1 MIELHKAFATG
12 YECFA
17 AWSDLLDRI
26 NVFPVADGDTG
37 TNLRLSLAPL
47 LDLEARGESAIE
59 QLACCATGNSGN
71 IAAAFF
77 REFVRVE
84 NPVDLAAKAALG
96 RDRAW
101 QAVARPCPGTML
113 TVFDALT
120 ATLEQFERKD
130 LYPVL
135 GKKLR
140 QAVLA
145 GVRLLPDL
153 QRAGVVDAGALAMFI
168 FFDGFCRQITGQ
180 QEISVPVLKLFQGRL
195 RVSSDFQASRTNCYC
210 VDAVIQAENIST
222 AALDELS
229 GLGESVVVV
238 PDATRL
244 KVHIHTPEPEQ
255 LRIRL
260 AAFGEV
266 SGWSDEAI
274 DERGAAQLSAAGTG
288 RVVHLMSDAAGSLT
302 RELARQHSITLLD
315 SYIVADGWSRPES
328 LCSPEELYC
337 LMRTGRKVTTAQ
349 ASTFERHLR
358 YESICRQ
365 FGRTLYLCVGSAYTG
380 NYDTAMAWKEAHD
393 PDNLL
398 EVLDTGAASGR
409 LGLIALLTS
418 RYVDIA
424 GSMEDVLD
432 FSRKIIVDCKEY
444 VFIDELQYLVAGG
457 RLSRAGGFFGNLLH
471 TKPVVSPAENGVRKV
486 GVVRSREGQLAFALE
501 KLGELN
507 RQTSGP
513 VIMLQYSD
521 NKEWVAGTVRQQ
533 VQGLLPQAEILLTPL
548 SLTSGVHMG
557 PGTWAMACVSG
568 C

>member
-288 RVVHLMSDAAGSLT
+288 RVVHL
-302 RELARQHSITLLD
+302 
-315 SYIVADGWSRPES
+315 
-328 LCSPEELYC
+328 
-337 LMRTGRKVTTAQ
+337 
-349 ASTFERHLR
+349 
-358 YESICRQ
+358 
-365 FGRTLYLCVGSAYTG
+365 
-380 NYDTAMAWKEAHD
+380 
-393 PDNLL
+393 
-398 EVLDTGAASGR
+398 
-409 LGLIALLTS
+409 
-418 RYVDIA
+418 
-424 GSMEDVLD
+424 
-432 FSRKIIVDCKEY
+432 
-444 VFIDELQYLVAGG
+444 
-457 RLSRAGGFFGNLLH
+457 
-471 TKPVVSPAENGVRKV
+471 
-486 GVVRSREGQLAFALE
+486 
-501 KLGELN
+501 
-507 RQTSGP
+507 
-513 VIMLQYSD
+513 
-521 NKEWVAGTVRQQ
+521 
-533 VQGLLPQAEILLTPL
+533 
-548 SLTSGVHMG
+548 
-557 PGTWAMACVSG
+557 
-568 C
+568 